1 MPYNDYVFR
10 LVFYLVLKRGLN
22 MLIIF
27 ICIVLLLMGAVW
39 YYIRLYKDSMDVN
52 KFIDLLY
59 KDDEEN

>member
-1 MPYNDYVFR
+1 
-10 LVFYLVLKRGLN
+10 

-27 ICIVLLLMGAVW
+27 ICIVFLLLGAVL

>member
-27 ICIVLLLMGAVW
+27 ICIVLLLLGAVW

>member
-1 MPYNDYVFR
+1 
-10 LVFYLVLKRGLN
+10 

-27 ICIVLLLMGAVW
+27 ICIVLLLLGAVL
-39 YYIRLYKDSMDVN
+39 YYIRLYKNSMDVN

>member
-1 MPYNDYVFR
+1 
-10 LVFYLVLKRGLN
+10 